1 MAKNKIRINL
11 NEECYREEFYKAI
24 YEIKDKPFPKVRD
37 IGNENY
43 QIARLTGKR
52 RFYISDKKYYYYEG
66 WSCED
71 GKGKLITREDCLY
84 VELIELSTKEVCY
97 LDVSL
102 LCHKFTAYILED
114 EYIEK
119 EMITAMSQ
127 ARINQYIYNMVKDVK
142 PYITNKELV
151 DVFINY
157 VGKRHIYFEK
167 TEYNV
172 KNSIVG
178 FRTRP
183 ILNAYFVKDL
193 ENPY

>member
-119 EMITAMSQ
+119 EMITAMSL
-127 ARINQYIYNMVKDVK
+127 VTTC
-142 PYITNKELV
+142 PHIT
-151 DVFINY
+151 D
-157 VGKRHIYFEK
+157 HI
-167 TEYNV
+167 
-172 KNSIVG
+172 S
-178 FRTRP
+178 
-183 ILNAYFVKDL
+183 
-193 ENPY
+193 